1 MKFTVLSPDGIPIWP
16 DLYNTQAEAQAALA
30 KWCKRFERQGYYAA
44 VDGRIALDELPHRCQ
59 IVREERRHGK
69 Q

>member
-1 MKFTVLSPDGIPIWP
+1 MKFAVLSPDGIPIWP

-44 VDGRIALDELPHRCQ
+44 VDRRIPLAELPARCE
-59 IVREERRHGK
+59 IVEDDDSERK
-69 Q
+69 